1 MKQAQEEFCFRA
13 AEIAG
18 CTYGI
23 ESQGHLVD
31 TRSSIASD
39 CEFLLGK
46 LWKPAC
52 NGQHSHISAKNR
64 FTTCTESGM
73 MYLPAEIATGIS
85 TQWMTYMSMKPES
98 QASAVSG
105 GDAETKDVPR
115 MPCRDEPQLPGPP
128 SEPIGALIAAIG
140 AVAKLL
146 TKAEIKEDSEA
157 QLAMDTEFYKLQGDG
172 TTGTW
177 DLSQVRAKKDVMRE
191 ARSKGETTHY
201 GRVFGIASIKG
212 SELPV
217 GHKDRK
223 HKGRYVYDGRPGA
236 TRDENNST
244 ALFQDRGSSPA
255 TIETS
260 KIVDGYGLLSGHEE
274 EVSDAPQA
282 YTQSLLRGAKTWV
295 SLPSEYWPEHFHKI
309 EDPVVP
315 LRYSLYGHPDAG
327 TF

>member
-1 MKQAQEEFCFRA
+1 
-13 AEIAG
+13 
-18 CTYGI
+18 
-23 ESQGHLVD
+23 
-31 TRSSIASD
+31 
-39 CEFLLGK
+39 
-46 LWKPAC
+46 
-52 NGQHSHISAKNR
+52 
-64 FTTCTESGM
+64 

-274 EVSDAPQA
+274 EVSDAPHA
-282 YTQSLLRGAKTWV
+282 YTQSLHRGAKNLGI
-295 SLPSEYWPEHFHKI
+295 SFL
-309 EDPVVP
+309 
-315 LRYSLYGHPDAG
+315 
-327 TF
+327 